1 MQWNG
6 SIDIKGSSWTHKES
20 LFLSIYK
27 VLRVGPWRDG
37 VVVDWMDRVGRGF
50 ELRIQDQAV

>member
-6 SIDIKGSSWTHKES
+6 SIDIKGSSWNHKES
-20 LFLSIYK
+20 LFLSVYK

-37 VVVDWMDRVGRGF
+37 VVVDWMDRVG
-50 ELRIQDQAV
+50 